1 MENPRYAPA
10 PAAAARTSAH
20 ASVPDCVRAS
30 RLSYSRS
37 MKAAILYEI
46 REPLRVEDVELEEPH
61 DGEVLVRIGAAG
73 VCHSDYHFM
82 NGDLPIGMPCV
93 LGHEGAGIVEEVGRG
108 VTAVVP
114 GDHVVLLFRANCGH
128 CEFCSQGRPAL
139 CWMAGKLRNTG
150 RLLDG
155 TSRLS
160 RGGSELK
167 HFLGVSCFAEYAVVP
182 EQGVV
187 PIPKDVP
194 MEVAALV
201 GCAVMTGV
209 GAVMNTARVNPGA
222 AVLVVGAGG
231 VGLNCV
237 MGAALVGAHPIIVA
251 DVVDSKL
258 ETAMEFGA
266 THVVNANTQDLLEAV
281 RELTKGE
288 GVDFSFEAIGNPTAM
303 TQAFQA
309 VRRGGMTTAVGI
321 APFGTEMAVNAGELV
336 YMEKTLRGSYY
347 GSTRPQADMPRLLQL
362 YRAGKLP
369 IDRLISRRYPLDRV
383 NEAYNALIAGE
394 VARSVLILA

>member
-1 MENPRYAPA
+1 
-10 PAAAARTSAH
+10 
-20 ASVPDCVRAS
+20 
-30 RLSYSRS
+30 
-37 MKAAILYEI
+37 MKAAVLYETQQ
-46 REPLRVEDVELEEPH
+46 PLRVEDVELEGPH

-93 LGHEGAGIVEEVGRG
+93 LGHEGAGVVEEVGRG

-167 HFLGVSCFAEYAVVP
+167 HFLGVSCFAERTVVP

-237 MGAALVGAHPIIVA
+237 MGAALVGAQPIIVA

-258 ETAMEFGA
+258 ETAMDFGA
-266 THVVNANTQDLLEAV
+266 THVVNSKTQDLLEAV
-281 RELTKGE
+281 RELTNGE
-288 GVDFSFEAIGNPTAM
+288 GVDFSFEAIGNPRAM

-309 VRRGGMTTAVGI
+309 VRRGGVTTAVGI
-321 APFGTEMAVNAGELV
+321 AALGSEMAVNAGELV
-336 YMEKTLRGSYY
+336 YLEKTLRGSYY
-347 GSTRPQADMPRLLQL
+347 GSTRPQADMPRILQL
-362 YRAGKLP
+362 YQAGKLP

-383 NEAYNALIAGE
+383 NEAYDALIAGE
-394 VARSVLILA
+394 VARSVLIPG

>member
-1 MENPRYAPA
+1 
-10 PAAAARTSAH
+10 
-20 ASVPDCVRAS
+20 
-30 RLSYSRS
+30 
-37 MKAAILYEI
+37 MKAAVLYEVKQ
-46 REPLRVEDVELEEPH
+46 PLRVEDVDLDGPH

-82 NGDLPIGMPCV
+82 NGDLTVGLPCV
-93 LGHEGAGIVEEVGRG
+93 LGHEGAGVVEEVGRG
-108 VTAVVP
+108 VTTVRP
-114 GDHVVLLFRANCGH
+114 GDHVVLVFRPNCGH

-139 CWMAGKLRNTG
+139 CWMAAQIRNTG

-160 RGGSELK
+160 RGGSEIK
-167 HFLGVSCFAEYAVVP
+167 HFLGVSCFAERTVVP

-209 GAVMNTARVNPGA
+209 GAVMNTARVNAGA
-222 AVLVVGAGG
+222 GVLVIGVGG

-251 DVVDSKL
+251 DLVDSKL
-258 ETAMEFGA
+258 ETAMDFGA
-266 THVVNANTQDLLEAV
+266 THAVNASTQDLVESV
-281 RELTKGE
+281 RELTNGE
-288 GVDFSFEAIGNPTAM
+288 GVDFSFEAIGNPKAM
-303 TQAFQA
+303 TQAFQSL
-309 VRRGGMTTAVGI
+309 RRGGVATAVGI
-321 APFGTEMAVNAGELV
+321 VPAGSEMTVSAGDLV
-336 YMEKTLRGSYY
+336 YMEKTLKGSYY

-362 YRAGKLP
+362 YKAGKLP
-369 IDRLISRRYPLDRV
+369 VDRLISRRYRLDQV
-383 NEAYNALIAGE
+383 NEAYDALLAGE
-394 VARSVLILA
+394 VARSVLMLGTGRRGGAGAAAP

>member
-1 MENPRYAPA
+1 
-10 PAAAARTSAH
+10 
-20 ASVPDCVRAS
+20 V
-30 RLSYSRS
+30 
-37 MKAAILYEI
+37 KAAVLYAVKQ
-46 REPLRVEDVELEEPH
+46 PLRVEDVHLDGPR

-82 NGDLPIGMPCV
+82 NGDLPIGLPCV
-93 LGHEGAGIVEEVGRG
+93 LGHEGAGVVEEVGRG

-114 GDHVVLLFRANCGH
+114 GDHVVLLFRPNCGH

-139 CWMAGKLRNTG
+139 CGMATQLRNTG

-160 RGGSELK
+160 REGEEIR
-167 HFLGVSCFAEYAVVP
+167 HFLGVSCFAERTVVP

-187 PIPKDVP
+187 PIAKDVP

-209 GAVMNTARVNPGA
+209 GAVMNTARVTPGA
-222 AVLVVGAGG
+222 AVLVIGAGG

-251 DVVDSKL
+251 DLLDTKL
-258 ETAMEFGA
+258 ETAMDFGA
-266 THVVNANTQDLLEAV
+266 THTVNAGTYDLVQGV
-281 RELTKGE
+281 RDLTKGE
-288 GVDFSFEAIGNPTAM
+288 GVDFSFEAIGNPKAM
-303 TQAFQA
+303 AQAFQSL
-309 VRRGGMTTAVGI
+309 RRGGVATAVGI
-321 APFGTEMAVNAGELV
+321 APAGSELSINAGELV
-336 YMEKTLRGSYY
+336 YQEKTLKGSYY

-362 YRAGKLP
+362 YSSGKLP

-383 NEAYNALIAGE
+383 NEAYDALIAGE
-394 VARSVLILA
+394 VARSVLIP

>member
-1 MENPRYAPA
+1 MRGAWPPGLRRRYP
-10 PAAAARTSAH
+10 
-20 ASVPDCVRAS
+20 ASV
-30 RLSYSRS
+30 
-37 MKAAILYEI
+37 KAAVLYAVKQ
-46 REPLRVEDVELEEPH
+46 PLRVEDVRLDAPR

-82 NGDLPIGMPCV
+82 NGDLPIGLPCV
-93 LGHEGAGIVEEVGRG
+93 LGHEGAGVVEEVGRG
-108 VTAVVP
+108 VTTVKP
-114 GDHVVLLFRANCGH
+114 GDHVVLLFRPNCGH

-139 CWMAGKLRNTG
+139 CWMAAQLRNTG

-160 RGGSELK
+160 REGEEIK
-167 HFLGVSCFAEYAVVP
+167 HFLGVSCFAERTVVP

-187 PIPKDVP
+187 PIPEDVP

-209 GAVMNTARVNPGA
+209 GAVMNTARVPPGA

-251 DVVDSKL
+251 DLVDAKL
-258 ETAMEFGA
+258 ETAMDFGA
-266 THVVNANTQDLLEAV
+266 THAVNARTHDLVEGV
-281 RELTKGE
+281 RELTSGE
-288 GVDFSFEAIGNPTAM
+288 GVDFSFEAIGSPKAM
-303 TQAFQA
+303 AQTFQA
-309 VRRGGMTTAVGI
+309 LRRGGVATAVGI
-321 APFGTEMAVNAGELV
+321 APAGSELSISAGELV
-336 YMEKTLRGSYY
+336 YQEKTLKGSYY

-362 YRAGKLP
+362 YRSGKLP
-369 IDRLISRRYPLDRV
+369 IDRLISRRYPLDQV
-383 NEAYNALIAGE
+383 NEAYDALLAGE
-394 VARSVLILA
+394 VARSVLIPA

>member
-1 MENPRYAPA
+1 
-10 PAAAARTSAH
+10 
-20 ASVPDCVRAS
+20 
-30 RLSYSRS
+30 
-37 MKAAILYEI
+37 MKAAVLYEVGQ
-46 REPLRVEDVELEEPH
+46 PLRVEDVDLDGPR

-82 NGDLPIGMPCV
+82 KGDLSIGLPCV
-93 LGHEGAGIVEEVGRG
+93 LGHEGAGVVEEVGRG
-108 VTAVVP
+108 VASVKP
-114 GDHVVLLFRANCGH
+114 GDHVVLLFRPNCGH

-139 CWMAGKLRNTG
+139 CWMAGQLRNTG

-160 RGGSELK
+160 SAGAEIK
-167 HFLGVSCFAEYAVVP
+167 HFLGVSCFAERTVVP

-187 PIPKDVP
+187 PIPEDVP

-209 GAVMNTARVNPGA
+209 GAVMNTAHVTPGA

-251 DVVDSKL
+251 DLIDAKL
-258 ETAMEFGA
+258 ETAMDFGA
-266 THVVNANTQDLLEAV
+266 THAVNVRTRDLVEAV
-281 RELTKGE
+281 RELTNGE
-288 GVDFSFEAIGNPTAM
+288 GVDYYFEAIGSPTAM
-303 TQAFQA
+303 TQAFQSL
-309 VRRGGMTTAVGI
+309 RRGGVATAVGI
-321 APFGTEMAVNAGELV
+321 APAGSELSINAGELV
-336 YMEKTLRGSYY
+336 YQEKTLKGSYY

-362 YRAGKLP
+362 YRAGRLP
-369 IDRLISRRYPLDRV
+369 IDRLISRRYPLEQV
-383 NEAYNALIAGE
+383 NEAYDALIAGE
-394 VARSVLILA
+394 VARSVLIPG

>member
-1 MENPRYAPA
+1 
-10 PAAAARTSAH
+10 
-20 ASVPDCVRAS
+20 
-30 RLSYSRS
+30 
-37 MKAAILYEI
+37 MKAAVLYETKQ
-46 REPLRVEDVELEEPH
+46 PLRVEDVDLARPH
-61 DGEVLVRIGAAG
+61 DGEVLVRIAAAG

-82 NGDLPIGMPCV
+82 NGDLSIGLPCV
-93 LGHEGAGIVEEVGRG
+93 LGHEGAGVVEEVGPG

-139 CWMAGKLRNTG
+139 CWMAGQLRNTG

-167 HFLGVSCFAEYAVVP
+167 HFLGVSCFAERAVVP

-209 GAVMNTARVNPGA
+209 GAVMNTARVPPGA
-222 AVLVVGAGG
+222 AVLVIGAGG
-231 VGLNCV
+231 VGLSCV

-251 DVVDSKL
+251 DLMDSKL
-258 ETAMEFGA
+258 EAATEFGA
-266 THVVNANTQDLLEAV
+266 THVVNAKAQDLVETV
-281 RELTKGE
+281 RELTNGE
-288 GVDFSFEAIGNPTAM
+288 GVDFSFEAIGNTRAM

-309 VRRGGMTTAVGI
+309 ARRGGVTTAVGI
-321 APFGTEMAVNAGELV
+321 APMGSEMAINAGELV
-336 YMEKTLRGSYY
+336 YQEKTLRGSYY

-362 YRAGKLP
+362 FQAGRLP
-369 IDRLISRRYPLDRV
+369 IDRMISRRYPLERV
-383 NEAYNALIAGE
+383 NEAYDALIAGE
-394 VARSVLILA
+394 VARSVLIPG